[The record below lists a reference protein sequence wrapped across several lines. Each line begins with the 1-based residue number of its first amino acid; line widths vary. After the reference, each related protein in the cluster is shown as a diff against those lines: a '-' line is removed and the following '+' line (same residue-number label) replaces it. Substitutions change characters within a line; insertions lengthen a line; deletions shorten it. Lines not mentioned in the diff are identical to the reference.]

1 MPVPIDHGLVRLAL
15 LCILTLG
22 PGCRQSEA
30 GVAAGESSGKAAE
43 LARADAPE
51 LLPERRLSCTV
62 SRATNVDL
70 SREQDRS
77 ELSFEGSHRLDL
89 FLPAIPAP
97 PRSGDVD
104 ATEEV
109 VTPNADPRT
118 RITADPDGLASG
130 VTGGF
135 NRVADHWPA
144 RVELSAETGP
154 RTFLLM
160 ILNPIDRD
168 QRRADLFM

>member
-1 MPVPIDHGLVRLAL
+1 IA
-15 LCILTLG
+15 
-22 PGCRQSEA
+22 
-30 GVAAGESSGKAAE
+30 
-43 LARADAPE
+43 
-51 LLPERRLSCTV
+51 
-62 SRATNVDL
+62 
-70 SREQDRS
+70 
-77 ELSFEGSHRLDL
+77 
-89 FLPAIPAP
+89 AP

-104 ATEEV
+104 ATQNV
-109 VTPNADPRT
+109 VAPNADPRT

-154 RTFLLM
+154 RAFLLM

-168 QRRADLFM
+168 QRRADLFMTYTNDTLTYDLARVYLGTCDFTETIVTVANASPGR